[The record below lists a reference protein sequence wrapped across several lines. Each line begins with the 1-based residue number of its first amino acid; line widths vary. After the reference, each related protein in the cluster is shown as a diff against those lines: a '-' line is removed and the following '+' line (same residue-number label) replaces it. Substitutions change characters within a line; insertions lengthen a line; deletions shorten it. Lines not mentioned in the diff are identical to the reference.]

1 MASASIEIVLI
12 EKTTLLIPISSVDL
26 GHWTQGWASRCSHLR
41 SIPNLSA
48 NAGIFIKCLGSCFS
62 EERGDARKVL
72 LYALIR
78 QRWESLFAVV
88 PGFEWNGTE
97 RLAVQASKLPSWLP
111 QQKRAMVESRTI
123 ALFWTEFFIFSLLFG
138 PFGLLSSCSNSDAL
152 AIS

>member
-12 EKTTLLIPISSVDL
+12 EKTTLLIPIGSVDL

-78 QRWESLFAVV
+78 HR
-88 PGFEWNGTE
+88 
-97 RLAVQASKLPSWLP
+97 
-111 QQKRAMVESRTI
+111 
-123 ALFWTEFFIFSLLFG
+123 
-138 PFGLLSSCSNSDAL
+138 
-152 AIS
+152 